1 MDALVET
8 FFSYVKERQLI
19 LERRASGQS
28 APWTED
34 AILRQYRFCCVRR
47 EDDRVTKWMKREVR
61 DKYGNTRSG
70 LQAIVMARWI
80 NHPDTLIDL
89 SHNASRN
96 LLIDWNRDEFIEIGS
111 RRQSSK
117 QQLVTGA
124 YMVKTPVGLNKT
136 DGLAQVLEAVLP
148 HCATYAEAL
157 LGRSAS
163 LSEVHEWLMQFPF
176 IGGFIAYEIVSDL
189 RHTPLLN
196 RANDVMTWCYLG
208 PGAKRGLGWVLE
220 GDPEARFATFRQ
232 ELACRHLL
240 ARANEDAFWIARGG
254 WEMREV
260 EHNLCELD
268 KYVRTLRGL
277 GKPKQKYKGE
287 QNECY

>member
-1 MDALVET
+1 LDALVET

-19 LERRASGQS
+19 LERRTSGQT
-28 APWTED
+28 APWTD
-34 AILRQYRFCCVRR
+34 DLILRQYRFCCVRR
-47 EDDRVTKWMKREVR
+47 EDDRVTRWIKKEVR

-70 LQAIVMARWI
+70 LQAAIIARLI
-80 NHPDTLIDL
+80 NHPDTLVDL
-89 SHNASRN
+89 SYNPSRN
-96 LLIDWNRDEFIEIGS
+96 LLVDWNQEEFIAVGR
-111 RRQSSK
+111 RRQLSR

-136 DGLAQVLEAVLP
+136 AGLAQLLGEVLP
-148 HCATYAEAL
+148 HCATYADGL

-196 RANDVMTWCYLG
+196 RANDVMTWCHLG

-220 GDPEARFATFRQ
+220 GDSEARFAKFRH

-240 ARANEDAFWIARGG
+240 TKANEDAFWIARGG

-268 KYVRTLRGL
+268 KYVRTVRGV
-277 GKPKQKYKGE
+277 GKPKQRYNGE
-287 QNECY
+287 PR

>member
-28 APWTED
+28 GPWTKD
-34 AILRQYRFCCVRR
+34 VILRQYRFCCVRR

-117 QQLVTGA
+117 QQLITGA

-196 RANDVMTWCYLG
+196 RANDVMTWCHLG